1 VSPTPAEPIISAPRP
16 PSVDVLARHVGAHS
30 ALPHGLLV
38 RCARQ
43 AITTV
48 KNNPQATAEA
58 YQTTALAI
66 ARGIELALITPVI
79 NATGVLLHTNLGRAP
94 LAQAHQP
101 SHGSARATSLE
112 FNMAT
117 GSRGSRQ
124 SGLSEMLSEL
134 TGAEDALVVNNN
146 AAAVLLV
153 LAAVAAGRDV
163 TIARG
168 ESVEIGG
175 GFRIPDVLE
184 QSGARLV
191 DVGTTNRT
199 RTSDYKKAID
209 KRGNDV
215 AAIMRIHPSN
225 FHIEGFTEQAPLHE
239 LTQLGVPVIVDIGSG
254 LLDANCPWLGGTP
267 PQWLA
272 NEPAAAQAI
281 QSGAALVTF
290 SGDKLLGGPQC
301 GIIVGSREL
310 IGACREHPLMRALR
324 PGSHVILALQNILI
338 DYVAKC
344 VSTTVPFWAM
354 ASAPASDIEKRA
366 HSLVAG
372 LSPQAQSAVTVV
384 PLQSLPGAGST
395 PGASIASF
403 GLAVTGDH
411 VEALRFRPTPV
422 VARSDKNAT
431 LLDLRS
437 VDPLDDHEI
446 TTALNELFAQ
456 TFGS

>member
-1 VSPTPAEPIISAPRP
+1 MRS
-16 PSVDVLARHVGAHS
+16 
-30 ALPHGLLV
+30 
-38 RCARQ
+38 ARQ
-43 AITTV
+43 AIATA
-48 KNNPQATAEA
+48 KDNPQTTLET
-58 YQTTALAI
+58 YQKSASDI

-94 LAQAHQP
+94 LAVTRQP
-101 SHGSARATSLE
+101 SHGTARATSLE

-124 SGLSEMLSEL
+124 SGLAEILCEL

-199 RTSDYKKAID
+199 RTSDYKKAIE

-225 FHIEGFTEQAPLHE
+225 FHIEGFTEQAPLRE

-272 NEPAAAQAI
+272 NEPAAAQALHD
-281 QSGAALVTF
+281 GAALVTF

-301 GIIVGSREL
+301 GIIVGTSEL
-310 IGACREHPLMRALR
+310 IGACREHPLMRAVR
-324 PGSHVILALQNILI
+324 PGSHVILALQDVLL
-338 DYVAKC
+338 DYVAKR
-344 VSTTVPFWAM
+344 VSTTCLLYT
-354 ASAPASDIEKRA
+354 SDAADE
-366 HSLVAG
+366 
-372 LSPQAQSAVTVV
+372 
-384 PLQSLPGAGST
+384 
-395 PGASIASF
+395 
-403 GLAVTGDH
+403 
-411 VEALRFRPTPV
+411 
-422 VARSDKNAT
+422 
-431 LLDLRS
+431 
-437 VDPLDDHEI
+437 
-446 TTALNELFAQ
+446 
-456 TFGS
+456 

>member
-1 VSPTPAEPIISAPRP
+1 MRS
-16 PSVDVLARHVGAHS
+16 
-30 ALPHGLLV
+30 
-38 RCARQ
+38 ARQ
-43 AITTV
+43 AIATA
-48 KNNPQATAEA
+48 KDNPQATLET
-58 YQTTALAI
+58 YQKSASDI

-94 LAQAHQP
+94 LAVTRQP
-101 SHGSARATSLE
+101 SHGTARATSLE

-124 SGLSEMLSEL
+124 SGLAEILCEL

-199 RTSDYKKAID
+199 RTSDYKKAIE

-225 FHIEGFTEQAPLHE
+225 FHIEGFTEQAPLRE

-272 NEPAAAQAI
+272 NEPAAAQALHD
-281 QSGAALVTF
+281 GAALVTF

-301 GIIVGSREL
+301 GIIVGAREL
-310 IGACREHPLMRALR
+310 IGACREHPLMRAVR
-324 PGSHVILALQNILI
+324 PGSHVILALQDVLL
-338 DYVAKC
+338 DYVAKR

-366 HSLVAG
+366 VALADELAIETRPLVK
-372 LSPQAQSAVTVV
+372 VV

-403 GLAVTGDH
+403 GLAVAGDH
-411 VEALRFRPTPV
+411 VESLRMRSTPI
-422 VARSDKNAT
+422 VARSDKNTT

-437 VDPLDDHEI
+437 VDPRDDNEI
-446 TTALNELFAQ
+446 SVALNELLANALRP
-456 TFGS
+456 

>member
-1 VSPTPAEPIISAPRP
+1 MRS
-16 PSVDVLARHVGAHS
+16 
-30 ALPHGLLV
+30 
-38 RCARQ
+38 ARQ
-43 AITTV
+43 AIATA
-48 KNNPQATAEA
+48 KDNPQATLET
-58 YQTTALAI
+58 YQKSASDI

-94 LAQAHQP
+94 LAVTRQP
-101 SHGSARATSLE
+101 SHGTARATSLE

-124 SGLSEMLSEL
+124 SGLAEILCEL

-199 RTSDYKKAID
+199 RTSDYKKAIE

-225 FHIEGFTEQAPLHE
+225 FHIEGFTEQAPLRE

-272 NEPAAAQAI
+272 NEPAAAQALHD
-281 QSGAALVTF
+281 GAALVTF

-301 GIIVGSREL
+301 GIIVGAREL
-310 IGACREHPLMRALR
+310 IGACREHPLMRAVR
-324 PGSHVILALQNILI
+324 PGSHVILALQDVLL
-338 DYVAKC
+338 DYVAKR

-366 HSLVAG
+366 VALAEELAIETRPLVK
-372 LSPQAQSAVTVV
+372 VV

-403 GLAVTGDH
+403 GLAVAGDH
-411 VEALRFRPTPV
+411 VESLRMRSTPI
-422 VARSDKNAT
+422 VARSDKNTT

-437 VDPLDDHEI
+437 VDPRDDNEI
-446 TTALNELFAQ
+446 SMALNELLANALRP
-456 TFGS
+456 